1 MTQQDDR
8 MTQPLRVLVVGYG
21 PVGARFVE
29 NVLPAVRDGRMALTV
44 VGAEAD
50 DAYNRVL
57 VAEYAVGGMDRD
69 SLTIADRAA
78 ADAAGARILTGVSVR
93 HLDRTSRTAVL
104 STGEMVGLR
113 QGGARDGI
121 ARQHADP
128 GRRPPPEARRGAAV
142 IASR

>member
-1 MTQQDDR
+1 

-57 VAEYAVGGMDRD
+57 VAEYAVGWHGPRFPDDRRPRGGGRRGR
-69 SLTIADRAA
+69 ADPHRRV
-78 ADAAGARILTGVSVR
+78 GRGTSTARR
-93 HLDRTSRTAVL
+93 RTAVL
-104 STGEMVGLR
+104 STGETVAYDRVVLATGSRANTPTLA
-113 QGGARDGI
+113 GVPARS
-121 ARQHADP
+121 ATWRCCHRFP
-128 GRRPPPEARRGAAV
+128 
-142 IASR
+142 AS